1 MFQVFNCL
9 TVEHDLRLVAVAGL
23 VCFLASLAAVD
34 LFHRAQH
41 TRGRA
46 RALWIATAGA
56 ATGCGIW
63 ATHFVAMLAYEPGIA
78 VAYSV
83 PLTVLSLIVAI
94 LVTAA
99 GLSLAVNFERTS
111 MAALG
116 GAVLGAGVACM
127 HYSGMWA
134 LQVPGHVTWSLDLVA
149 ASIAFGIG
157 LGMAAL
163 VLAARHEGRGWTFLA
178 AGLLTLA
185 IVSHHFTAMGAISI
199 VPDPTRTVD
208 ALSMSPGWLA
218 LGVAATATAILA
230 LSLLGAFAD
239 RRFNE
244 QRFQLGSALDSVDLG
259 LSIFDADERLRLCN
273 AAYRRLYGISA
284 EVAKP
289 GCHILELLRD
299 RAAAGSFDQDPEEHY
314 RTMRSRM
321 AQGLS
326 ANNEN
331 RLQNGRIISISRHPI
346 AGGGWVAV
354 HEDVTERRADEE
366 QRAIQAERE
375 SRRVAIE
382 GAIADFRARVDEVLN
397 AVVEDA
403 GTMKTTAEAL
413 LSTSAE
419 TSQSV
424 ESALH
429 SSREASSSAGI
440 VASAVGELSSSI
452 NEISRQ
458 LESTA
463 ELVNSAVV
471 EAEDTNNEIARLAK
485 VVQSIDEVVRFIQ
498 SIARQT
504 NLLALN
510 ATIEAARAGAAGR
523 GFSVVASE
531 VKALSVQTAKATE
544 DIAKEIG
551 AIQHS
556 AAQSVE
562 AVGKITARMQEIGGY
577 ASQAASCVHQQ
588 NDTTFEMSAS
598 MTTAADGAKAVLAV
612 LQGVAQDALD
622 TSTSARTVL
631 AASGRVQ
638 TSAAKLQDEV
648 SGFLKKVAR

>member
-1 MFQVFNCL
+1 
-9 TVEHDLRLVAVAGL
+9 
-23 VCFLASLAAVD
+23 
-34 LFHRAQH
+34 
-41 TRGRA
+41 
-46 RALWIATAGA
+46 
-56 ATGCGIW
+56 
-63 ATHFVAMLAYEPGIA
+63 
-78 VAYSV
+78 
-83 PLTVLSLIVAI
+83 
-94 LVTAA
+94 
-99 GLSLAVNFERTS
+99 
-111 MAALG
+111 
-116 GAVLGAGVACM
+116 
-127 HYSGMWA
+127 
-134 LQVPGHVTWSLDLVA
+134 
-149 ASIAFGIG
+149 
-157 LGMAAL
+157 
-163 VLAARHEGRGWTFLA
+163 
-178 AGLLTLA
+178 
-185 IVSHHFTAMGAISI
+185 
-199 VPDPTRTVD
+199 
-208 ALSMSPGWLA
+208 
-218 LGVAATATAILA
+218 

-239 RRFNE
+239 RHLNE

-259 LSIFDADERLRLCN
+259 LSIFDADERLRICN
-273 AAYRRLYGISA
+273 AAYRRMYGISA
-284 EVAKP
+284 DVAKS
-289 GCHILELLRD
+289 GCHIVELLRH
-299 RAAAGSFDQDPEEHY
+299 RAAAGSFDQDPEEHH
-314 RTMRSRM
+314 RTVRSRM

-326 ANNEN
+326 ANNET
-331 RLQNGRIISISRHPI
+331 RLRNGRIISVSRHPI

-354 HEDVTERRADEE
+354 HEDVTERRAEEE

-375 SRRVAIE
+375 SRRVTIE
-382 GAIADFRARVDEVLN
+382 GAIAEFRARVDEVLD
-397 AVVEDA
+397 AVVKDA

-413 LSTSAE
+413 LSASAG
-419 TSQSV
+419 TTQSV
-424 ESALH
+424 ESALE
-429 SSREASSSAGI
+429 SSRESSSSTGI
-440 VASAVGELSSSI
+440 VASAVCELSSSI

-463 ELVNSAVV
+463 ELVSSAVV
-471 EAEDTNNEIARLAK
+471 EAQDTNNEIARLAK

-551 AIQHS
+551 AIQSS

-577 ASQAASCVHQQ
+577 ASQAASCVRQQ
-588 NDTTFEMSAS
+588 NDTTSEMSAN